1 MPEVCVHAD
10 IAEGAVRVPQLDPKG
25 KGKARV
31 RRRPKVSGSSKIDLD
46 EEIAE
51 ANKLAEA
58 SRKNLMSA
66 KNVEKKSPRQKHK
79 LVRKAG
85 KLSAEDLERI
95 AVLKRCGLYAEM
107 PDNYEQEHHGT
118 DSCNET
124 GASSSSCANPSLKK
138 SSPVTAFEKIRRF
151 GNICKDLDS
160 ASDKIAGDV
169 KSLAVEPHSAKEF
182 LKRFPGVTISRG
194 RRLGPRMMALTG
206 TRGASSKGKSNTRGA
221 SSSLSFR

>member
-1 MPEVCVHAD
+1 MPEVCIHAD
-10 IAEGAVRVPQLDPKG
+10 IAEVAVRVPQLDPKG

-66 KNVEKKSPRQKHK
+66 ENVEKKSPRQKHK

-95 AVLKRCGLYAEM
+95 AVLKRCGLYAEK
-107 PDNYEQEHHGT
+107 PDEGEEEEGHGT
-118 DSCNET
+118 DSCNHIE
-124 GASSSSCANPSLKK
+124 ASSSSVATPSQKKRGLVTDVGK
-138 SSPVTAFEKIRRF
+138 SSGAGKMLKELPSAMAKTSGDMETFE
-151 GNICKDLDS
+151 DVSDS
-160 ASDKIAGDV
+160 LQELFKTRPGLAIA
-169 KSLAVEPHSAKEF
+169 
-182 LKRFPGVTISRG
+182 RG
-194 RRLGPRMMALTG
+194 RRLGPRKMSVTDDSQDDQA
-206 TRGASSKGKSNTRGA
+206 A
-221 SSSLSFR
+221 